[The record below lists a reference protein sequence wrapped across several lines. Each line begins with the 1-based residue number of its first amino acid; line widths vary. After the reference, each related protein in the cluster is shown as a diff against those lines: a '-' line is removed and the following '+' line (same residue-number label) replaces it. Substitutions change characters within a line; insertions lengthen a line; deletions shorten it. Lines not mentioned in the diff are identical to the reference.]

1 MFFLMI
7 LGILVISFFVIFG
20 LWFVIWSFT
29 MNGSE
34 LMHAMVEETHSSA
47 TR

>member
-1 MFFLMI
+1 MFYL
-7 LGILVISFFVIFG
+7 LALAILVGSFMVIFG

-34 LMHAMVEETHSSA
+34 IV
-47 TR
+47 

>member
-1 MFFLMI
+1 MFYLVALAILFGSFL
-7 LGILVISFFVIFG
+7 LIFG

-34 LMHAMVEETHSSA
+34 VVQALTEDRPITL